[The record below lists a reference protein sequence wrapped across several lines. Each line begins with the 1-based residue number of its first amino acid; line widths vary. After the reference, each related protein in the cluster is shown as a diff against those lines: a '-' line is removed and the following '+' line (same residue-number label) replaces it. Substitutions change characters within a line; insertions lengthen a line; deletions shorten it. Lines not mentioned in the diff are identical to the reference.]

1 MSSQTNR
8 VFISWSGNR
17 SLLVATALR
26 GWLKMMVQSIDPWFS
41 GKDIPPG
48 HRWSMLLGEELQSS
62 TFGIV
67 CVTPE
72 NVNSPWLL
80 FEAGAISRSLAEGRV
95 VPLLLGLTQS
105 ELKGPLSQFQAL
117 QATKDGI
124 KRLVEALHAM
134 TSSGVSSEEQQ
145 TLFNALW
152 PQFESQLTSL
162 AATDEEGEASD
173 DGISTDL
180 LRGILDEIR
189 GLRVAPDEQSILSA
203 LNTLAAQAQGEIL
216 YLEDRRK
223 QLVEDGSG
231 MQAVG
236 ASILGAKDR
245 VKRIKSA
252 TRSLQR
258 GEGLGMKA
266 AAIQIFGLADLRTA
280 VKLLIKDLEQRE
292 YLCELH
298 GDRSAP
304 GYLKLEED
312 MVRLDKIEKLLE
324 ELGIPLPPTDES

>member
-105 ELKGPLSQFQAL
+105 ELKGPLSQFQAV

-223 QLVEDGSG
+223 QLVEDGFGIS
-231 MQAVG
+231 VG

-258 GEGLGMKA
+258 GEGLAMKA
-266 AAIQIFGLADLRTA
+266 AAIQIVGLADLRTA
-280 VKLLIKDLEQRE
+280 VRLLIEDLEQRE
-292 YLCELH
+292 YLFELH
-298 GDRSAP
+298 GDASSP
-304 GYLKLEED
+304 GYLKLQED
-312 MVRLDKIEKLLE
+312 MIRLDKIEKLLE